1 MVCRERLLRG
11 VQTVHLRPQT
21 DEFHRWRRTRL
32 RLEFAE
38 NAMIRRRILRMIGRE
53 VARVVQIQT
62 LAHIRAQVVGLDLA
76 TQAVR
81 VREQQRAAVAAVSGL
96 NCHLL
101 TLDIT
106 QPLQCQQIIQS
117 V

>member
-1 MVCRERLLRG
+1 MNSIG
-11 VQTVHLRPQT
+11 G
-21 DEFHRWRRTRL
+21 DEPVSDLNLPRTR
-32 RLEFAE
+32 RFVAE
-38 NAMIRRRILRMIGRE
+38 YCRWVGRK
-53 VARVVQIQT
+53 VARVVEIQT
-62 LAHIRAQVVGLDLA
+62 LAHVRVQVVGLDLA
-76 TQAVR
+76 TQVVR